1 MTVTAENWPH
11 SSLAD
16 EKQRGA
22 QAPRKYLSLANADLK
37 QSLRYHVPLLL
48 IILLALLV
56 RLVWAS
62 LFAGPINTEGAEY
75 ASIAQNLIAGKG
87 YVGLATEG
95 EELMFPPLFPILIAV
110 TSYLVQDCFAAGR
123 LVSLAMGTLLVLPVY
138 FISNLLYDR
147 KVANVSALIVA
158 LHPLLITVS
167 SQVISEGPYMTLLMA
182 AVYWSLRALKY
193 SRPRDFSSAGSFFG
207 LSYLMRPEAFMYPL
221 LTIAFIAFTNR
232 NHQRRLQIALGSG
245 LLLTTFLVLAVP
257 YIAFLS
263 WKTGELRVEG
273 KSPLNYSLGQGIIE
287 GKDKGEV
294 SYSIDK
300 DLVEHGVWN
309 RSNLSVI
316 KQSHFTFNEVA
327 RYAVVSARHNLPD
340 LANVLA
346 SSYFLGSPV
355 LFALAILGLFRR
367 GWNRELAAS
376 QIFLFLITAVLV
388 LALLSIF
395 GTIKV
400 RNYYLFLPIL
410 VVWAAKG
417 VTELSRWGG
426 STTQIILHRK
436 PVSRRIEIVVLWI
449 SVAALCLLALSG
461 VRFVPEFRDFGP
473 ENRYIK
479 EAGEWLRNSSLEPT
493 IVMDTQG
500 NLAFH
505 AGAKYVPFPYSDSAT
520 ALRYVDKKKVD
531 FIVLRESD
539 RSSRPY
545 LPHWFENGVP
555 DRRAQLIYRR
565 ETPTFGKTIIFKW
578 NALERRGLNL
588 APTAFVGTLE
598 EGAVAPP

>member
-1 MTVTAENWPH
+1 MNKQWQPKPPPLT
-11 SSLAD
+11 D

-22 QAPRKYLSLANADLK
+22 QAPRQYLSLATEDLK
-37 QSLRYHVPLLL
+37 QSLRYHEPLLL

-56 RLVWAS
+56 RVLWAW
-62 LFAGPINTEGAEY
+62 LFVGPIHTEGAEY

-95 EELMFPPLFPILIAV
+95 KELMFPPLLPILIAV
-110 TSYLVQDCFAAGR
+110 TSYLVQDFFAAGR

-158 LHPLLITVS
+158 LHPLLITAS
-167 SQVISEGPYMTLLMA
+167 SHVISEGPYMTLLMV

-207 LSYLMRPEAFMYPL
+207 LSYLIRPEAFMYPL
-221 LTIAFIAFTNR
+221 LAIAFIAFANR
-232 NHQRRLQIALGSG
+232 NHHRRLQITLGSG

-257 YIAFLS
+257 YITFLS
-263 WKTGELRVEG
+263 WETGELRVEG
-273 KSPLNYSLGQGIIE
+273 KSPLNYSVGQGIAE
-287 GKDKGEV
+287 GKDRGEV

-327 RYAVVSARHNLPD
+327 RYAVVSAKRNLPE

-346 SSYFLGSPV
+346 SSSFLGSPI
-355 LFALAILGLFRR
+355 LFALAVLGLFRR
-367 GWNRELAAS
+367 SWNRELAVS
-376 QIFLFLITAVLV
+376 QMFLFMIAAVFV
-388 LALLSIF
+388 LALLSILE
-395 GTIKV
+395 GI
-400 RNYYLFLPIL
+400 RPRYYFPFLPIF

-426 STTQIILHRK
+426 STTQIVLHRK
-436 PVSRRIEIVVLWI
+436 PVSRRVEIAVLWV
-449 SVAALCLLALSG
+449 SVAGLCLLALSG
-461 VRFVPEFRDFGP
+461 VRHLPELSNFGP
-473 ENRYIK
+473 ENRYVK
-479 EAGEWLRNSSLEPT
+479 EAGEWLRSSSLEPR

-520 ALRYVDKKKVD
+520 ALRYVDKKNVD

-539 RSSRPY
+539 WSSRPY
-545 LPHWFENGVP
+545 LRDWLENGVP
-555 DRRAQLIYRR
+555 DRRAQLIYSR
-565 ETPTFGKTIIFKW
+565 ETPTFGKTFIFKW
-578 NALERRGLNL
+578 NPLERRGLNL

-598 EGAVAPP
+598 ERP